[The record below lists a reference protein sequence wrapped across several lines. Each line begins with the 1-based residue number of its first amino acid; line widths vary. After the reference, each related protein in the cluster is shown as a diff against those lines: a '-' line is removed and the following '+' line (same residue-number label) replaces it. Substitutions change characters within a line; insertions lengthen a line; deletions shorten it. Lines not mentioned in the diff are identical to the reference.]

1 MQTSPTA
8 EALSRAA
15 IAFKD
20 AVDAFMDAL
29 ARCVRKVIRFF
40 RKLAKQLDP
49 KWQRRHRRATPW
61 KAALWARDWI
71 VEHYKDEQEDV
82 CVRWDG

>member
-49 KWQRRHRRATPW
+49 KWQRSHRRA
-61 KAALWARDWI
+61 LARSRRNNLYLKSI
-71 VEHYKDEQEDV
+71 GR
-82 CVRWDG
+82 CR

>member
-20 AVDAFMDAL
+20 AVDAFTDAL

-40 RKLAKQLDP
+40 RKLAKRLDP
-49 KWQRRHRRATPW
+49 KWKRRHRRA
-61 KAALWARDWI
+61 LARSRRNNLYLKSI
-71 VEHYKDEQEDV
+71 GR
-82 CVRWDG
+82 CR

>member
-15 IAFKD
+15 IALKD
-20 AVDAFMDAL
+20 AVDAFMDAP

-40 RKLAKQLDP
+40 HKLAKQLDP
-49 KWQRRHRRATPW
+49 KWQRRHRRA
-61 KAALWARDWI
+61 LARSRRNNLYLKSI
-71 VEHYKDEQEDV
+71 GR
-82 CVRWDG
+82 CR

>member
-40 RKLAKQLDP
+40 RKLTKQLDP
-49 KWQRRHRRATPW
+49 KWQRRHRRA
-61 KAALWARDWI
+61 LARSRRNNLYLKSI
-71 VEHYKDEQEDV
+71 GR
-82 CVRWDG
+82 CR

>member
-15 IAFKD
+15 IALKD

-29 ARCVRKVIRFF
+29 ARYVRKVIRFF

-49 KWQRRHRRATPW
+49 KWQRRHRRA
-61 KAALWARDWI
+61 LARSRRNNLYLKSI
-71 VEHYKDEQEDV
+71 GR
-82 CVRWDG
+82 CR

>member
-20 AVDAFMDAL
+20 AVDAFIDAL
-29 ARCVRKVIRFF
+29 ARCVREVIRFF

-49 KWQRRHRRATPW
+49 KWQRRHRRA
-61 KAALWARDWI
+61 LARSRRNNLYLKSI
-71 VEHYKDEQEDV
+71 GR
-82 CVRWDG
+82 CR

>member
-15 IAFKD
+15 IALKD

-40 RKLAKQLDP
+40 RKLAKQLDT
-49 KWQRRHRRATPW
+49 KWQRRHRRA
-61 KAALWARDWI
+61 LARSRRNNLYLKSI
-71 VEHYKDEQEDV
+71 GR
-82 CVRWDG
+82 CR